1 MLWALSKFH
10 LLYRSREEGFKMG
23 LPFIGVEDMIS
34 MRQRPLNK
42 LLDISTFRKPN
53 FIVLLEQ
60 RQKDLAV
67 RQLKNKSR
75 ALLTFV
81 PVVIDQISK
90 PSA

>member
-1 MLWALSKFH
+1 
-10 LLYRSREEGFKMG
+10 MG